1 MRATQPEAA
10 AWRATVTMFTVV
22 PVAGP
27 ADIRR
32 DDAGRI
38 AVWLPVLGGAL
49 GTVAAG
55 ALLALE
61 AGGDSVAR
69 RLLAAT
75 VAFGVLGILTGGMH
89 LDGLADT
96 VDGLG
101 SRRPR
106 EEALDIMRRSDTGP
120 MGVAAL
126 LFVVLLQVTALAAL
140 PPGWPGAA
148 ALIVAGL
155 TSRVAVLLATGA
167 PAARPQGFGALIA
180 GAATRRTRVSVAAL
194 LAAAV
199 AVAGTAAGG
208 PLLAVRGLAAVSLAL
223 LVAAALRRAAVAR
236 LGGMTGDVFGAM
248 IELSTAT
255 VLLVLAAFS

>member
-1 MRATQPEAA
+1 MKTRSEVP
-10 AWRATVTMFTVV
+10 AWRAAVTMFTVI

-32 DDAGRI
+32 DTAGRI
-38 AVWLPVLGGAL
+38 VLWLPVLGGAL
-49 GTVAAG
+49 GAAAAG
-55 ALLALE
+55 ALLAVE

-75 VAFGVLGILTGGMH
+75 VAFGVLGLLTGGLH

-96 VDGLG
+96 ADGLG

-106 EEALDIMRRSDTGP
+106 QEALDIMRRSDTGP

-126 LFVVLLQVTALAAL
+126 LFVLLMQVTALAVL
-140 PPGWPGAA
+140 PSGWLGAA
-148 ALIVAGL
+148 ELIVAVI
-155 TSRVAVLLATGA
+155 TSRVAVLLAADA

-180 GAATRRTRVSVAAL
+180 GAATRRVTASVALVLAGAV
-194 LAAAV
+194 AAAG
-199 AVAGTAAGG
+199 AAAGG
-208 PLLAVRGLAAVSLAL
+208 PLLAVRAVAAVVLAL
-223 LVAAALRRAAVAR
+223 AVAEALRRVAVRR

-255 VLLVLAAFS
+255 VLVVLAVLS

>member
-1 MRATQPEAA
+1 M
-10 AWRATVTMFTVV
+10 TMFTVV

-38 AVWLPVLGGAL
+38 VLWLPVLGGVL
-49 GTVAAG
+49 GAAAAG
-55 ALLALE
+55 ALLAVE
-61 AGGDSVAR
+61 VGGDSIAR

-106 EEALDIMRRSDTGP
+106 QEALDIMRRSDTGP

-126 LFVVLLQVTALAAL
+126 LFVVLVQVAALAVL
-140 PPGWPGAA
+140 PSRWLGAA
-148 ALIVAGL
+148 AMILAVV
-155 TSRVAVLLATGA
+155 TSRVAVLLAADA

-180 GAATRRTRVSVAAL
+180 GAATRRAKVSVAAV
-194 LAAAV
+194 LAATV
-199 AVAGTAAGG
+199 TVAGAAAGG
-208 PLLAVRGLAAVSLAL
+208 PLLALRGLAAVAVALAL
-223 LVAAALRRAAVAR
+223 AASVRRVAVRR

-248 IELSTAT
+248 IELSTAA
-255 VLLVLAAFS
+255 VLLVLAVLS

>member
-1 MRATQPEAA
+1 
-10 AWRATVTMFTVV
+10 MFTVV

-27 ADIRR
+27 ADIER

-38 AVWLPVLGGAL
+38 VAWLPVLGGLL
-49 GTVAAG
+49 GAVAAA

-61 AGGDSVAR
+61 AAGDSFPR

-75 VAFGVLGILTGGMH
+75 VAFGVLAILTGGMH

-106 EEALDIMRRSDTGP
+106 QEALDIMRRSDTGP

-126 LFVVLLQVTALAAL
+126 VFVVLVQVTGLAVL
-140 PPGWPGAA
+140 RPGWLGAA
-148 ALIVAGL
+148 ALVVAAS
-155 TSRVAVLLATGA
+155 TSRVAVLLAADA
-167 PAARPQGFGALIA
+167 PAARPHGFGALIA
-180 GAATRRTRVSVAAL
+180 GAATRRTKVS
-194 LAAAV
+194 AAAV
-199 AVAGTAAGG
+199 LVAAVAAAGAAAGG
-208 PLLAVRGLAAVSLAL
+208 PLLAVRGVAAVGLALVLAAAVRR
-223 LVAAALRRAAVAR
+223 VAVRR

-248 IELSTAT
+248 VELSTAA
-255 VLLVLAAFS
+255 VLLVLAASA

>member
-1 MRATQPEAA
+1 MRATRPETP
-10 AWRATVTMFTVV
+10 AWRATVAMFTIV

-38 AVWLPVLGGAL
+38 AAWLPMLGGVLGA
-49 GTVAAG
+49 VAAG
-55 ALLALE
+55 VLLALE

-75 VAFGVLGILTGGMH
+75 VALGVLAILTGGMH

-96 VDGLG
+96 IDGLG

-106 EEALDIMRRSDTGP
+106 QEALDIMHRSDTGP

-126 LFVVLLQVTALAAL
+126 LFVVLVQVTALAVLA
-140 PPGWPGAA
+140 PGWLGAA
-148 ALIVAGL
+148 ALVAAAS

-180 GAATRRTRVSVAAL
+180 GAATRRTRVSVAAV
-194 LAAAV
+194 LAATV
-199 AVAGTAAGG
+199 AFAAAAAGG
-208 PLLAVRGLAAVSLAL
+208 PLLAVRGLAAVALAL
-223 LVAAALRRAAVAR
+223 VGAAALRRVAVTR

-255 VLLVLAAFS
+255 FLLVLALL

>member
-1 MRATQPEAA
+1 MKTTRSRIP
-10 AWRATVTMFTVV
+10 AWRAAVTMFTVV

-38 AVWLPVLGGAL
+38 VLWLPVLGGLL
-49 GTVAAG
+49 GAAAAG
-55 ALLALE
+55 AMLAFQ

-75 VAFGVLGILTGGMH
+75 VAFGVLGVLTGGMH

-106 EEALDIMRRSDTGP
+106 QEALDIMRRSDTGP
-120 MGVAAL
+120 MGVAVL
-126 LFVVLLQVTALAAL
+126 LFVVLMQVTALAAL
-140 PPGWPGAA
+140 RPGWLGAA
-148 ALIVAGL
+148 ALIVAVI
-155 TSRVAVLLATGA
+155 TSRVAVLLAADA

-180 GAATRRTRVSVAAL
+180 GAATRRARAGAAAV
-194 LAAAV
+194 LAATV
-199 AVAGTAAGG
+199 AVAGAMAGG
-208 PLLAVRGLAAVSLAL
+208 PLLAVRGLAAVALAL
-223 LVAAALRRAAVAR
+223 AVAAALRRVAVTR

-248 IELSTAT
+248 IELSTVT

>member
-1 MRATQPEAA
+1 MRRTRAEVP
-10 AWRATVTMFTVV
+10 AWRAAVTMFTVV

-27 ADIRR
+27 ADIGR
-32 DDAGRI
+32 DRAGRI
-38 AVWLPVLGGAL
+38 VLWLPVLGGAL
-49 GTVAAG
+49 GAAAAG
-55 ALLALE
+55 SLLAVE
-61 AGGDSVAR
+61 AGGGSVAR

-75 VAFGVLGILTGGMH
+75 VAFGVLAVLTGGMH

-106 EEALDIMRRSDTGP
+106 EAALDIMRRSDTGP

-126 LFVVLLQVTALAAL
+126 LFVVLVQVTALAAL
-140 PPGWPGAA
+140 PSRWLGAA
-148 ALIVAGL
+148 ALIVAVVTG
-155 TSRVAVLLATGA
+155 RVAVLLAADA

-180 GAATRRTRVSVAAL
+180 GAATRRARASVAAV
-194 LAAAV
+194 LAGAV
-199 AVAGTAAGG
+199 AVAGAAAGG
-208 PLLAVRGLAAVSLAL
+208 PLLAVRGLAAVALAL
-223 LVAAALRRAAVAR
+223 AVAAALRRVAVRR

-255 VLLVLAAFS
+255 VLLVLALLS